1 MNNLHENSAEKKNK
15 SKPIDLGDIEDNNKR
30 RPQLPVHIVQ
40 DIEHSENVDS

>member
-15 SKPIDLGDIEDNNKR
+15 SKQIDLRDNKEDNKR

-40 DIEHSENVDS
+40 EIKHSEHFDS

>member
-15 SKPIDLGDIEDNNKR
+15 SKPIELRDIEESNKR

-40 DIEHSENVDS
+40 DIEHSEHVDS